1 MFAGKPELTLR
12 RAAPYDAKPVQ
23 DLMYAAFARHVPALG
38 RKPRPM
44 LANYALAVRAH
55 QVWVVAET
63 PPPGTDGPE
72 EEPANDNR
80 CSHVLIPDPLI
91 AALELI
97 EGERH
102 LVIQAV
108 AVRPDRQRRGL
119 GRALMQLAEAEAK
132 RQGRALLR
140 LNSPDV
146 MTESLSLCEAL
157 GFRETHRQTSWD
169 SQIVFLEKVLA

>member
-1 MFAGKPELTLR
+1 MFAGHPEFTLR
-12 RAAPYDAKPVQ
+12 RAVPDDAKAVQ

-44 LANYALAVRAH
+44 LADYALAVRAH
-55 QVWVVAET
+55 QFWVVTEAPASRT
-63 PPPGTDGPE
+63 GRPG
-72 EEPANDNR
+72 EEPANDNADGR
-80 CSHVLIPDPLI
+80 ESADPLI

-102 LVIQAV
+102 LVIQAI

-132 RQGRALLR
+132 RQGRTLLR
-140 LNSPDV
+140 LNSPEI

-157 GFRETHRQTSWD
+157 GFRETHRQASWD

>member
-1 MFAGKPELTLR
+1 MFAGKPEFTLR
-12 RAAPYDAKPVQ
+12 RAVPDDAKAVQ

-44 LANYALAVRAH
+44 LADYALAVRAH
-55 QVWVVAET
+55 QFWVVTEALPEL
-63 PPPGTDGPE
+63 E
-72 EEPANDNR
+72 EEPANDNY
-80 CSHVLIPDPLI
+80 CADALI

-102 LVIQAV
+102 LMIQAI

-140 LNSPDV
+140 LNSPEI
-146 MTESLSLCEAL
+146 MIESLSLCEAL

>member
-1 MFAGKPELTLR
+1 MFAGKPEFTLR
-12 RAAPYDAKPVQ
+12 RAVPDDAKAVQ

-44 LANYALAVRAH
+44 LADYALAVRAH
-55 QVWVVAET
+55 QFWVVAEAS
-63 PPPGTDGPE
+63 PESEEAPAPE
-72 EEPANDNR
+72 EGSANDNR
-80 CSHVLIPDPLI
+80 CADALI

-132 RQGRALLR
+132 RQGRTLLR